1 MQIKISDATFS
12 HYLPS
17 IVPISWDIQSDN
29 ISDVTLTGTS
39 LAVTQNGAAGNYETA
54 ASSNL
59 QKATITM
66 PIGSPSAVNV
76 VVLGELT
83 SLDYAVLYLDGTGT
97 VRQFHKDGNVLTLPT
112 IFTMA
117 GAAPVAAKGTS
128 YTIEKMSDRWKISIG
143 ASVYDVMFSSI
154 STLSTAFIGVILT
167 DLVAN
172 FYTLED
178 TFTT

>member
-112 IFTMA
+112 ILPWQGQPQSLQKVLLIRSRRCQTDGKSPLGQVFTMLCFLRFQHFRLLLLA
-117 GAAPVAAKGTS
+117 
-128 YTIEKMSDRWKISIG
+128 
-143 ASVYDVMFSSI
+143 
-154 STLSTAFIGVILT
+154 LS
-167 DLVAN
+167 
-172 FYTLED
+172 
-178 TFTT
+178 